1 MSTRAAKKRAFPR
14 MPPTTLSRGP
24 SRSICALCDASAAK
38 RALRALGWLCAV
50 ASADFRSRTDR
61 SISLPPHATTMMH
74 DSVIKTLF
82 TMFLPLRKLART
94 SRPGADL
101 REEWRGIGGGGGH
114 PGRPPREAGRGRGGA
129 PPPPPRARPPPARPR
144 RGGGGGGG
152 AAGPAA
158 QHPRGGGRAAP
169 PPGAPSRP

>member
-24 SRSICALCDASAAK
+24 SRSICARGDASAAK
-38 RALRALGWLCAV
+38 GALGALGWLCAV

-101 REEWRGIGGGGGH
+101 REEWRGIGGGRSH
-114 PGRPPREAGRGRGGA
+114 PDRPPRGAAPGRRGA
-129 PPPPPRARPPPARPR
+129 PPPPSPPPPPPPRPR
-144 RGGGGGGG
+144 GRGGGDDG
-152 AAGPAA
+152 AAGGGREPG
-158 QHPRGGGRAAP
+158 RGGALFSA
-169 PPGAPSRP
+169 